1 LTVPRRA
8 LAIALSLAGLA
19 ALVLVAHHDLIGDA
33 VAQDGMAHDAKPP
46 DRPAQNA
53 LAALVAKPVALP
65 DMALGPAKAPV
76 TITEYASMSCP
87 HCAAFD
93 ENVFPMLRSKYIDTG
108 KMRFVFREFPL
119 DVRAA
124 AASMLARCIAND
136 DAEKFFGAIDTLFKQ
151 QEQLIAQPKD
161 TLIRI
166 GKQAGL
172 DDQAIEACESD
183 QAQLD
188 KLSADQ
194 KFAFDV
200 LKVDA
205 TPTFFING
213 EQIKGNMS
221 FEDIDRKI
229 GSLLKK

>member
-1 LTVPRRA
+1 MT
-8 LAIALSLAGLA
+8 ALSLAGLA
-19 ALVLVAHHDLIGDA
+19 ALLLFARTDLIGEAAAQDRGA
-33 VAQDGMAHDAKPP
+33 QDRVVQDGMAQA
-46 DRPAQNA
+46 AM
-53 LAALVAKPVALP
+53 AALVAKPVSLP

-87 HCAAFD
+87 HCAAFN

-108 KMRFVFREFPL
+108 KVHFVFREYPL
-119 DVRAA
+119 DIKAA

-136 DAEKFFGAIDTLFKQ
+136 DAEKFFGVIETLFKQ
-151 QEQLIAQPKD
+151 QDALIAQTKD

-166 GKQAGL
+166 GKQAGM
-172 DDQAIEACESD
+172 DHQAVDTCETDQAR
-183 QAQLD
+183 LD
-188 KLSADQ
+188 KIGADQ
-194 KFAFDV
+194 RFAVDE

-213 EQIKGNMS
+213 ERIKGNMS

-229 GSLLKK
+229 GSLLKN

>member
-1 LTVPRRA
+1 MIVIRRA
-8 LAIALSLAGLA
+8 LASALSLAGLA
-19 ALVLVAHHDLIGDA
+19 AFVAFVPVHLAGEA
-33 VAQDGMAHDAKPP
+33 MAQSAT
-46 DRPAQNA
+46 
-53 LAALVAKPVALP
+53 AALVAKPVSLP

-87 HCAAFD
+87 HCAAFE

-108 KMRFVFREFPL
+108 KVRFVFREFPI
-119 DVRAA
+119 DIKAA

-136 DAEKFFGAIDTLFKQ
+136 DAGKFFGAIDTLFKQ
-151 QEQLIAQPKD
+151 QDRLMTDTKD
-161 TLIRI
+161 TLKLI

-172 DDQAIEACESD
+172 SEQAVETCAKDQTL
-183 QAQLD
+183 LD

-194 KFAFDV
+194 KFAYEV

-213 EQIKGNMS
+213 ERLKGAMS
-221 FEDIDRKI
+221 FEELDEKI
-229 GSLLKK
+229 KSLLKNQ